1 MSQTFQRAARTR
13 CSWVRPTLPSRVE
26 TNDRTPRTISLCS
39 PGIRMRRVADSPIYD
54 SVEEQG
60 REPARLVG
68 NPQKAATAD
77 REQEQLPPSN

>member
-1 MSQTFQRAARTR
+1 
-13 CSWVRPTLPSRVE
+13 
-26 TNDRTPRTISLCS
+26 
-39 PGIRMRRVADSPIYD
+39 MRRVADSPIYD